1 MSTISTLP
9 PDLIVEL
16 RACVGPDKVIEGGET
31 LEALSKDFY
40 CYSPVLQRLLGDKVA
55 AAAVRVST
63 LDELR
68 TVVSACAR
76 AKVPVVPR
84 GAGTGNYGQCVPIHG
99 GVVIDLTPFD
109 RVLEI
114 SPEGWFRAEPGA
126 RLATIETEARKIGW
140 ELRTMPSTWVKSSL
154 GGFFC
159 GGSGGIGSVTWGGI
173 GSPDN
178 VKSVTLM
185 SCEETPRFI
194 KLEGQDA
201 RPGLHTYGTTGIMVE
216 IEMRLA
222 PRYDYDQL
230 LFSSPDWSKLLDWT
244 DMAARNPQW
253 SKRLVTMFEDPIPTH
268 FKPLLK
274 YFRPGEHV
282 SLYVVDKNSADEA
295 IASAAAAGIDCVC
308 RLRFSDP
315 PKPPFLSDYTFNHT
329 SLWAIKG
336 DPSFTYIQAGFG
348 ENFREQF
355 KLLQA
360 KFPGE
365 IVFHLEWLC
374 RRGLPLRDGSG
385 KYYGDGVGV
394 GGIPLVHF
402 VSEERLQEIISY
414 CAEIGVG
421 VANPHTY
428 FLEDGGSHPD
438 IDTKR
443 ALKAD
448 LDPLGLLNPGKMR
461 TYAHNPFAEA
471 TELSGAV

>member
-1 MSTISTLP
+1 MSNISSLP
-9 PDLIVEL
+9 PEL
-16 RACVGPDKVIEGGET
+16 RAELLAVVGPTRLIEGGET

-40 CYSPVLQRLLGDKVA
+40 WYSPVLERLLGTKVA
-55 AAAVRVST
+55 AAAVRVSN
-63 LDELR
+63 LEELKA
-68 TVVSACAR
+68 VVSACAR
-76 AKVPVVPR
+76 AKVPVIPR

-109 RVLEI
+109 KVLEI

-140 ELRTMPSTWVKSSL
+140 ELRNMPSTWVKSSL
-154 GGFFC
+154 GGYFC

-173 GSPDN
+173 AAPDN

-185 SCEETPRFI
+185 SCEETPRMI

-201 RPGLHTYGTTGIMVE
+201 NPGLHTYGTTGIMVE

-222 PRYDYDQL
+222 PRFDYDQM

-244 DMAARNPQW
+244 DMAARNAQW
-253 SKRLVTMFEDPIPTH
+253 SKRLVTMFQDPIPTY

-282 SLYVVDKNSADEA
+282 SLYVVDKNSADEVV
-295 IASAAAAGIDCVC
+295 ASAAAAGIDCVC

-315 PKPPFLSDYTFNHT
+315 PKPPYLSDYTFNHT
-329 SLWAIKG
+329 SLWAIKS
-336 DPSFTYIQAGFG
+336 DPSYTYIQAGFG

-355 KLLQA
+355 QDLHA

-365 IVFHLEWLC
+365 IVFHLEWFS
-374 RRGLPLRDGSG
+374 RRGRLGPGG
-385 KYYGDGVGV
+385 KPGGDGVVV

-402 VSEERLQEIISY
+402 VSEARLQEIIDY
-414 CAEIGVG
+414 CARIGVG
-421 VANPHTY
+421 VNNPHTY
-428 FLEDGGSHPD
+428 FLEDGGHHPD
-438 IDTKR
+438 IEEKR
-443 ALKAD
+443 ALKAN

-461 TYAHNPFAEA
+461 TYPFNPFAEA
-471 TELSGAV
+471 AELSRTL